1 MIIKT
6 IYSQSKA
13 YLAHLWKSWI
23 IALVVPHTFKPI
35 VLDVHCS
42 LSIVYVDLSYSGIF
56 RHRQLLSNIFL
67 RLQNLCEIVFLIQP
81 LYHQAT
87 EQRGWVGLW
96 IYARLKGKM
105 HNEVKWC
112 VQRSQLTCHASQ
124 QKSWINSTMLVKITR
139 GIKMWEVGWFDM
151 SQTTPTTIEYEEH
164 TYTTH
169 IPAWWRF

>member
-1 MIIKT
+1 MNNCSCSAS
-6 IYSQSKA
+6 Y
-13 YLAHLWKSWI
+13 
-23 IALVVPHTFKPI
+23 FK
-35 VLDVHCS
+35 VYRAWCCS

-56 RHRQLLSNIFL
+56 CHHQLLSNIFL

-169 IPAWWRF
+169 ITAWWRF

>member
-1 MIIKT
+1 M
-6 IYSQSKA
+6 
-13 YLAHLWKSWI
+13 
-23 IALVVPHTFKPI
+23 
-35 VLDVHCS
+35 
-42 LSIVYVDLSYSGIF
+42 YVDLSYSGIF
-56 RHRQLLSNIFL
+56 CHHQLLSNIFL

-169 IPAWWRF
+169 IPAWWRLFKQIYAYLETLIILTSFSVSFAGKYSSGWQQSSIIIGTYGQL